1 MCTSKCN
8 PTLINPFHSCRC
20 TFPLSSFSYIIYWLA
35 CMCVCLVWL
44 DMCLS
49 IYISIFMESLGILN
63 VWANSYKSMRQRR
76 WVSGSRGGGVVL
88 SEPLKN
94 RHSGQSTG
102 INILSVSGSVQGRF
116 WGTAVYLREGML
128 EKLNG
133 GQDLWKE
140 WPLILGLLDAVS
152 HQPFH
157 GFGAVLIELA
167 EVWR

>member
-1 MCTSKCN
+1 M
-8 PTLINPFHSCRC
+8 
-20 TFPLSSFSYIIYWLA
+20 Y
-35 CMCVCLVWL
+35 VCLVWL

-49 IYISIFMESLGILN
+49 SYISNFTENLGILN

-76 WVSGSRGGGVVL
+76 WVSGSRGGRVVL

-133 GQDLWKE
+133 GQDLNLKKKKKDLNRVKQNANNWALWSTTAMRVAHLWKE
-140 WPLILGLLDAVS
+140 WPLILGLLGAVS